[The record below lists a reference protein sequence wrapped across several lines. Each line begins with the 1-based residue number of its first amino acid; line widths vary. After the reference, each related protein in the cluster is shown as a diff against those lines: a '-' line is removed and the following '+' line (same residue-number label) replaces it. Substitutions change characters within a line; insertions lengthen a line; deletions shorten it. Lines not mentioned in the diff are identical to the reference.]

1 MMMGMTRRAIC
12 LRGVCEDYS
21 DGWDLK
27 SVDFFLA

>member
-1 MMMGMTRRAIC
+1 MGRRAGL

-27 SVDFFLA
+27 SVGFFLA